1 MHPSI
6 AALSNLLWDTYIADS
21 LSDVTQNS
29 TQEKRILVMPNNST
43 FQKIKKQ
50 IKQESIQREG
60 VGSSP
65 TNVAIA
71 FAALG
76 GKSYAIGPVA
86 AEFQENKISD
96 YLNRHNVDLIQL
108 TPRSVQNGQCLCFT
122 HGRERQFCVLFPAF
136 HCNRITM
143 SQTIWKSVNWV
154 TVSAYE
160 LITPQLAEFFVR
172 ELKKAH
178 KEGVHIAFDTGDPL
192 FVRKN
197 IVSIKRILRTGIEVL
212 QTGEESM
219 HELHRLL
226 RIKTDVKDMTWLTKL
241 ANIVILTRGERG
253 LTVYHNKNKYVPKM
267 MPRKVIDTTGAG
279 DILLGSFLWAMGSG
293 YSIKDSLKLGVLAAE
308 EVLKI
313 VGAHLSPFKWK
324 TLFKNWSSEFKKRL
338 VP

>member
-1 MHPSI
+1 MPPSI
-6 AALSNLLWDTYIADS
+6 AALSNLLWDTYIAEP
-21 LSDVTQNS
+21 LSVVTQNP
-29 TQEKRILVMPNNST
+29 TQDKRILVLPNNTT

-50 IKQESIQREG
+50 IKRESIQREG

-86 AEFQENKISD
+86 AEFQENKIPA
-96 YLNRHNVDLIQL
+96 YLKRHNVDLIQL
-108 TPRSVQNGQCLCFT
+108 TPGPIQNGQCLCFVQ
-122 HGRERQFCVLFPAF
+122 GRERQFCVFFPAF
-136 HCNRITM
+136 HDHRVTT

-154 TVSAYE
+154 TISAYE
-160 LITPQLAEFFVR
+160 LVTPQLAEFFVG
-172 ELKKAH
+172 ELSKAH
-178 KEGVHIAFDTGDPL
+178 QAGVHIAFDAGDPL

-197 IVSIKRILRTGIEVL
+197 IASIKRILHTGVEVL

-226 RIKTDVKDMTWLTKL
+226 RIKTDVKDPAWLTNF
-241 ANIVILTRGERG
+241 ANIVILTRGEQG
-253 LTVYHNKNKYVPKM
+253 LTVYHDKNKYEPKM

-279 DILLGSFLWAMGSG
+279 DVLLGSFLWAIDSG
-293 YSIKDSLKLGVLAAE
+293 YSIRDSLKLGVLAVE

-313 VGAHLSPFKWK
+313 VGAHLTPAIWK
-324 TLFKNWSSEFKKRL
+324 TLVDCWSSEI
-338 VP
+338 